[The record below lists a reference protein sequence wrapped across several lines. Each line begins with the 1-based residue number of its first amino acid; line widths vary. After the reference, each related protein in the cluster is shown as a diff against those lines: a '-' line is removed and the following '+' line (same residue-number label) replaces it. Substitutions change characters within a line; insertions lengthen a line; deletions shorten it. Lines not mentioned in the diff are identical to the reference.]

1 MIVTIEIDL
10 YTIKVDFSVQ
20 IEVKFENVG
29 SGFLSMLTDI
39 FHLFPSMSFIIPLY
53 ISIVTVTICLIYTPF
68 EASAVILY
76 LVL

>member
-1 MIVTIEIDL
+1 MST
-10 YTIKVDFSVQ
+10 
-20 IEVKFENVG
+20 N
-29 SGFLSMLTDI
+29 I
-39 FHLFPSMSFIIPLY
+39 FHVFPFMSFIILLN

>member
-1 MIVTIEIDL
+1 
-10 YTIKVDFSVQ
+10 
-20 IEVKFENVG
+20 
-29 SGFLSMLTDI
+29 MLTDI

-68 EASAVILY
+68 AASAVILY